1 MKNVTSPKIQPEL
14 QRIIDARHHDPFA
27 VLGRHSQDKKVVV
40 RAHLPYAEEVHIA
53 EGNLPLQRIPH
64 TDLFEW
70 QGKPEQ
76 VPERYR
82 LIWRDADHHEH
93 IAHDPYCF
101 PPQVPD
107 FDLYLFGEG
116 KHWHAYRFLG
126 AHPHQADGVAG
137 VLFAVWAP
145 SAERVSVVGGFN
157 RWDGRVHPMRV
168 RGGSGVWE
176 LFIPN
181 LSPGDLYKFEVRNR
195 HSGAILL
202 KSDPYGQQFELRPS
216 TATIVTKPDTHAWQD
231 AEWLEK
237 RRNADWLHQPM
248 SVYEVH
254 LGSWRRG
261 WEGEFLNY
269 REMAHQLV
277 EYVKELGFSHIEL
290 LPITEHP
297 FDASW
302 GYQTSGYYAPTSR
315 FGTPEDFRYFVD
327 YCHQH
332 DIGVIL
338 DWVPAHFPKDASG
351 LARFDGEALYEHT
364 DPRKGEHLDWGTLI
378 FNFGRYEVKNFLLSS
393 ALFWIEEYHLDGL
406 RVDAV
411 ASMLYLDYSRKEG
424 EWIPNKYGGRENLE
438 AIDFMRELNTVVH
451 SEHPGALVIAEES
464 TSWPQVTRPTYLGG
478 LGFSMKWNMGWM
490 NDTLHYIA
498 ENPIHRRYHH
508 DKLTFSMLYCFTE
521 NFMLPFS
528 HDEVV
533 HGKGSMINKMP
544 GDEWQRFANLR
555 LLYLYMF
562 THPGKKLLFMGT
574 EFGQGTEWNSATV
587 LDWYVIEYD
596 FHKGMKQLVADLNR
610 LYRDSP
616 ELHYYEFE
624 WQGFSWI
631 DCHDADQSIL
641 SYLRKKDDDFLVV
654 LVNFT
659 PVPRQGY
666 RIGVPRSGR
675 YTEIF
680 NSDSHFYA
688 GSGVGNGGIDLIAE
702 DHPWMNHPYSI
713 TLTVPPLAGLVIK
726 PDPLPEPVLIA
737 AEEEEPLTAELAEA
751 ATSEE
756 EVVEEQAAVAP
767 ATKTTAAPVRVAD
780 AEELAQ
786 PE

>member
-1 MKNVTSPKIQPEL
+1 MKNVTSPKLQPEL

-27 VLGRHSQDKKVVV
+27 VLGRHPQDKKVIV

-53 EGNLPLQRIPH
+53 EGNLPLQRIPN

-82 LIWRDADHHEH
+82 LIWRDSYHHEH

-101 PPQVPD
+101 PPQLAD

-126 AHPHQADGVAG
+126 ARAHQADGVAG

-181 LSPGDLYKFEVRNR
+181 LSPGDLYKFEIRNR

-202 KSDPYGQQFELRPS
+202 KSDPYGQHFELRPS
-216 TATIVTKPDTHAWQD
+216 TATIVTKPDTYAWRD

-237 RRNADWLHQPM
+237 RRGSDWLHQPM

-269 REMAHQLV
+269 RDMAHQLV

-315 FGTPEDFRYFVD
+315 FGVPDDFRYFID

-393 ALFWIEEYHLDGL
+393 ALYWIEEFHLDGL

-438 AIDFMRELNTVVH
+438 AIDFLRELNTVVH
-451 SEHPGALVIAEES
+451 SEHPGAMVIAEES

-498 ENPIHRRYHH
+498 ENPIHRKYHH

-533 HGKGSMINKMP
+533 HGKGSMLNKMP

-574 EFGQGTEWNSATV
+574 EFGQGTEWNSANV
-587 LDWYVIEYD
+587 LDWYVTQYD
-596 FHKGMKQLVADLNR
+596 YHKGMQQLVADLNR
-610 LYRDSP
+610 LYHHSP
-616 ELHYYEFE
+616 ELYYYEFD

-631 DCHDADQSIL
+631 DCHDAEQSIL

-659 PVPRQGY
+659 PVPRHGY
-666 RIGVPRSGR
+666 RIGVPRKGR

-680 NSDSHFYA
+680 NSDSHYYA

-702 DHPWMNHPYSI
+702 AHPWMDHPYSI
-713 TLTVPPLAGLVIK
+713 TLTVPPLGGLVLK
-726 PDPLPEPVLIA
+726 PEPLPEPVLAVA
-737 AEEEEPLTAELAEA
+737 AEDDEKPSTAKLVEEELEVEM
-751 ATSEE
+751 EE
-756 EVVEEQAAVAP
+756 PAAVAP
-767 ATKTTAAPVRVAD
+767 AEKTTAAPAWVAGVQ
-780 AEELAQ
+780 ELAQ